1 VTWSSFLV
9 WKESL
14 GVGAGL
20 LWEAHMALGE
30 DAHARKPTSCEPVPD
45 SDRAGAIGRSKQ
57 NRTRVKAT
65 SRILFPFSTVETGDF
80 SGDSASAAD
89 SAGTSPPAPLLAFEG
104 EGLGGSAVDL

>member
-1 VTWSSFLV
+1 MTLYW
-9 WKESL
+9 
-14 GVGAGL
+14 AGL
-20 LWEAHMALGE
+20 
-30 DAHARKPTSCEPVPD
+30 KTT
-45 SDRAGAIGRSKQ
+45 
-57 NRTRVKAT
+57 NRTENFFPILGKLLPTLSCASS

>member
-1 VTWSSFLV
+1 MVWGPWRALV
-9 WKESL
+9 VMTRGCRAVALPQRCAERRFGPPLLHGLPLRSPCLLISWVFFEESHL
-14 GVGAGL
+14 
-20 LWEAHMALGE
+20 
-30 DAHARKPTSCEPVPD
+30 P
-45 SDRAGAIGRSKQ
+45 
-57 NRTRVKAT
+57 T

>member
-1 VTWSSFLV
+1 VWAQILDVT
-9 WKESL
+9 L
-14 GVGAGL
+14 GL
-20 LWEAHMALGE
+20 NHQ
-30 DAHARKPTSCEPVPD
+30 T
-45 SDRAGAIGRSKQ
+45 IGHDDCL
-57 NRTRVKAT
+57 

>member
-1 VTWSSFLV
+1 LW
-9 WKESL
+9 
-14 GVGAGL
+14 GA
-20 LWEAHMALGE
+20 
-30 DAHARKPTSCEPVPD
+30 SD
-45 SDRAGAIGRSKQ
+45 S
-57 NRTRVKAT
+57 KAT

>member
-1 VTWSSFLV
+1 MGS
-9 WKESL
+9 
-14 GVGAGL
+14 
-20 LWEAHMALGE
+20 AL
-30 DAHARKPTSCEPVPD
+30 AHAITAKKHHTY
-45 SDRAGAIGRSKQ
+45 GRIS
-57 NRTRVKAT
+57 KAT

>member
-1 VTWSSFLV
+1 LIFV
-9 WKESL
+9 
-14 GVGAGL
+14 GL
-20 LWEAHMALGE
+20 LN
-30 DAHARKPTSCEPVPD
+30 S
-45 SDRAGAIGRSKQ
+45 S
-57 NRTRVKAT
+57 